1 MHKGTIDGTIP
12 YVIRDKLWYN
22 LARKCGAQKRPQKQG
37 GITMALNFVQGD
49 ITRMKVDAVVNAA
62 NQTLLGG
69 GGVDG
74 CIHRAAGPQLVA
86 ECATLGGCET
96 GDAKITGGYNMP
108 CKYIIH
114 TPGPIWHG
122 GKDGEPE
129 LLRSCYRRSLE
140 LAAEHDCKSI
150 AFPLISSGIY
160 GYPKEQA
167 IRMAIDTI
175 NGFLKDHDME
185 AYIVAY
191 DKRTYEQC
199 LKVANN

>member
-1 MHKGTIDGTIP
+1 
-12 YVIRDKLWYN
+12 
-22 LARKCGAQKRPQKQG
+22 
-37 GITMALNFVQGD
+37 MALNFVQGD
-49 ITRMKVDAVVNAA
+49 ITKMKVDAVVNAA

-86 ECATLGGCET
+86 ECTTLGGCET
-96 GDAKITGGYNMP
+96 GDAKITGGYKMP

-129 LLRSCYRRSLE
+129 LLKSCYRRSLE
-140 LAAEHDCKSI
+140 LAAEHGCKSI

-160 GYPKEQA
+160 GYPKEAA
-167 IRMAIDTI
+167 IKMAIDTI
-175 NGFLKDHDME
+175 NDFLKDHDME

-191 DKRTYEQC
+191 DKGTYALCLEVEIRRGCGGVQLVETRRERPAACVARKRSKYEQYRINQR
-199 LKVANN
+199 KSII